1 MSTTTLLRCT
11 CAEVGDRL
19 SEYLDRE
26 LGAVDEA
33 RVGLHLAACPRC
45 TAAAAGLVETIRA
58 VHRMAGWVN
67 DRPACLRRR

>member
-1 MSTTTLLRCT
+1 MPNGAMARCT

-26 LGAVDEA
+26 LGALDEA

-45 TAAAAGLVETIRA
+45 ALAAAGLAETIRA
-58 VHRMAGWVN
+58 VHRLAGWSGE
-67 DRPACLRRR
+67 RPACRRR